1 MKRLIDFIDKEE
13 ISAVCEKADIDLAIN
28 IAATFC
34 ADKFGIYACAE
45 HRRAVSSFCASTIYE
60 ARLKKIT
67 VKQTKQ
73 TRAFEIKKDL
83 FNALASACHNGY
95 HPLPIL
101 GKIRTPRNKSFIV
114 MPGKDPQ
121 EEAQDLNVF
130 RKVGNIFT
138 KMELNI
144 LLEQDAS
151 VTVYGLMN
159 EYGLNR
165 AEAEALNRNIKQKIF
180 YLRQLQ

>member
-1 MKRLIDFIDKEE
+1 MRRLVEFIEREE
-13 ISAVCEKADIDLAIN
+13 MEAVCEKADVDLAIN

-34 ADKFGIYACAE
+34 ADKFGLPACAQ
-45 HRRAVSSFCASTIYE
+45 HSRAVSSFCASTIYE

-67 VKQTKQ
+67 HKQTKQ

-83 FNALASACHNGY
+83 HNALTSACHNGY

-101 GKIRTPRNKSFIV
+101 GKVRTPGNKSFIV
-114 MPGKDPQ
+114 TSGKDPYAV
-121 EEAQDLNVF
+121 AQDLNMF
-130 RKVGNIFT
+130 EKVGNIFT

-151 VTVYGLMN
+151 VTVYGLMK
-159 EYGLNR
+159 EYGLKR
-165 AEAEALNRNIKQKIF
+165 AEAEALNKNIKQKIC
-180 YLRQLQ
+180 YLRQFQ